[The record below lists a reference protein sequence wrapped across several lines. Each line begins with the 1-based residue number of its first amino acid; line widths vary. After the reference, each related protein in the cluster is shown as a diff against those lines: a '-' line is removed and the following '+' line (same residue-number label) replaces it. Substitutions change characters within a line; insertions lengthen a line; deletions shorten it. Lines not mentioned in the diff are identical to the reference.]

1 MSDHTLMLHSRIF
14 VCPSSS
20 WHIDMFVY
28 IRVAECIQIDS
39 FPASTKNVHVRVT
52 RRWRMRVQI
61 AKALLSKPDILLLDE
76 PTNHLDL
83 HGVLWLEDYLSRGV
97 GFGMAL
103 VVSHDRDFQCAVATD
118 VLLFESK
125 SLR

>member
-1 MSDHTLMLHSRIF
+1 VRSF
-14 VCPSSS
+14 
-20 WHIDMFVY
+20 
-28 IRVAECIQIDS
+28 IRVCVCVCTFTSLSAFKLIH
-39 FPASTKNVHVRVT
+39 FPTRTETVHARAT

-61 AKALLSKPDILLLDE
+61 AKALLSRPDVLLLDE

-83 HGVLWLEDYLSRGV
+83 HGVLWLEGYLSRGA

-118 VLLFESK
+118 VLMFESK